1 MTDSQNR
8 EPIKAVLCDID
19 GTLVDSNY
27 AHIAAWS
34 RALVEVGA
42 PVDEW
47 RIHRCIGMDSGK
59 LIATLLGDRA
69 DELGDRAKELH
80 SAYYLEEAE
89 SLRPLGGAR
98 ELVTALAGRGI
109 QVVFATSAPEEEL
122 EILLEILDVDGSVAA
137 TTSSGDV
144 DAAKPDPDIL
154 QVALEKVGIDPWN
167 AVMLG
172 DSAWD
177 MRSAAAA
184 GVVSVGLRSGGMG
197 AAELL
202 EAGAT
207 AVYDDAAALLED
219 LDSSPL
225 IEPWGV
231 VASH

>member
-1 MTDSQNR
+1 MTDPRNR
-8 EPIKAVLCDID
+8 EPVKAVLCDID

-34 RALVEVGA
+34 RALAEVGA

-59 LIATLLGDRA
+59 LVATLLGDRA

-80 SAYYLEEAE
+80 STYYLERAE

-122 EILLEILDVDGSVAA
+122 EILLEILDVNGSVAA

-225 IEPWGV
+225 VEPWGV

>member
-1 MTDSQNR
+1 MTDTQNR
-8 EPIKAVLCDID
+8 EPVKAVLCDID

-34 RALVEVGA
+34 RALTEVGA
-42 PVDEW
+42 PADEW

-69 DELGDRAKELH
+69 DELGERAKELH
-80 SAYYLEEAE
+80 SAYYLEAAE
-89 SLRPLGGAR
+89 TLRPLAGAQ
-98 ELVTALAGRGI
+98 ELVRTLAARGI
-109 QVVFATSAPEEEL
+109 HVVLATSAPEEEL
-122 EILLEILDVDGSVAA
+122 EILLEILGVYGSVAA
-137 TTSSGDV
+137 TTSSADV

-154 QVALEKVGIDPWN
+154 QVALEKVGVDPWN

-184 GVVSVGLRSGGMG
+184 GIVSVGVRSGGIG

-225 IEPWGV
+225 IEPWGA
-231 VASH
+231 VAAH

>member
-1 MTDSQNR
+1 MTTSQNR
-8 EPIKAVLCDID
+8 EPVKAVLCDID

-59 LIATLLGDRA
+59 LVATLLGDRA

-80 SAYYLEEAE
+80 SEYYLERAE
-89 SLRPLGGAR
+89 SLRPLRGAR
-98 ELVTALAGRGI
+98 
-109 QVVFATSAPEEEL
+109 EL
-122 EILLEILDVDGSVAA
+122 EILLEILDVYGSVAA

-225 IEPWGV
+225 IEPWGA